1 MDVKGG
7 ERARH
12 AYASPEQLRYAH
24 VLNIGMRV
32 GLGVLVCGF
41 VAYMLG
47 WLPAHVPLEHMPD
60 VWMLPAPDYLRVT
73 GMPEGWGWVQMLG
86 NGDVLPLVGIAILS
100 GISGL
105 CFVVLLPLYVAHRDW
120 IYCAIAVLE
129 IAVLTLAASGVLTVG
144 H

>member
-7 ERARH
+7 DRERH

-24 VLNIGMRV
+24 VLDIGMRV
-32 GLGVLVCGF
+32 GLGVLACGF
-41 VAYMLG
+41 IAYMLG
-47 WLPAHVPLEHMPD
+47 WLPAHVPLAQMPD
-60 VWMLPAPDYLRVT
+60 LWMLAAPDYLRVT
-73 GMPEGWGWVQMLG
+73 GMPEGWGWLQMLG

-105 CFVVLLPLYVAHRDW
+105 CFAVLIPLYVAHRDW
-120 IYCAIAVLE
+120 IYGAIALLE